1 METCPLKTLPTSTH
15 PPCPTHTHSLTLTRS
30 ITNKM
35 TTTMSPLT
43 LSHAQLWSLCVASYS
58 IWRLYVTLET
68 KRIKL
73 LAEAFVRDGYV
84 AISGV
89 SPKRKRVLWD
99 TILSPVLQQYWASR
113 HSTFDITSVDSW
125 PTPIGGKAYGDTF
138 TDESIP
144 GLPALISENYEA
156 QAILVYFCSGSSFR
170 CISFGSQTHWRLKLL
185 ISPFWAA
192 GLWKGPFPENSSY
205 LVGKDQSWHLVNWPA
220 GNSEGN
226 VVGNQ
231 FHNGA
236 HIDSGITM
244 SFSASIYIS

>member
-1 METCPLKTLPTSTH
+1 MSHWRLNESSYLRKLLSVTVTLQSLEFPQRGKESCGTLSCPLFCSNIGQVATLP
-15 PPCPTHTHSLTLTRS
+15 
-30 ITNKM
+30 
-35 TTTMSPLT
+35 
-43 LSHAQLWSLCVASYS
+43 
-58 IWRLYVTLET
+58 
-68 KRIKL
+68 
-73 LAEAFVRDGYV
+73 
-84 AISGV
+84 
-89 SPKRKRVLWD
+89 
-99 TILSPVLQQYWASR
+99 
-113 HSTFDITSVDSW
+113 
-125 PTPIGGKAYGDTF
+125 
-138 TDESIP
+138 
-144 GLPALISENYEA
+144 LISENYEA

-170 CISFGSQTHWRLKLL
+170 FISFGSQTHWRLKLL